1 VGRSSTFDTTYQDAN
16 TGACLCLP
24 VPTNNN
30 PAIKA
35 EPNSHTEEGT
45 GTAAGEATGATIEN
59 VAALELTLYELPLL

>member
-1 VGRSSTFDTTYQDAN
+1 MGRPSTFDTTYQAAN

-35 EPNSHTEEGT
+35 EPNSHTVEGT
-45 GTAAGEATGATIEN
+45 GTAAGEAAGATIEN
-59 VAALELTLYELPLL
+59 VAALELTLYELPL